1 MVMGVYAGRQNR
13 SSHPRRNQGSG
24 SALVFRRRRSPLP
37 QDLDRF
43 TMRRQRSANDAGIPS
58 GPIGRRPWVARPH
71 MKIEA
76 NWPMKGEGGRFANL
90 RLLACEPL
98 LRLLVINWAI
108 GVAVAAMT
116 LGGLLAL
123 NTGGLRTLV
132 FN

>member
-1 MVMGVYAGRQNR
+1 
-13 SSHPRRNQGSG
+13 
-24 SALVFRRRRSPLP
+24 
-37 QDLDRF
+37 
-43 TMRRQRSANDAGIPS
+43 
-58 GPIGRRPWVARPH
+58 

-132 FN
+132 FNAEDPLLPLILLFCGLMFTLCSATMGAAVMSLSADDDRPHGHFQLRPAVAPVKVAKSRNS